1 MLYLIL
7 RSNFILRLSV
17 SLSATAWSLKSGS
30 QSGFFVSGVG
40 DDELSTGMTYP
51 EAKLN
56 PFARDHFG
64 CLDTVAP
71 IRGHARSGFWFSRG
85 VINRL
90 TLWSVEG
97 EPVIHCDS
105 IPA

>member
-17 SLSATAWSLKSGS
+17 SLSAAAKVLKSGS
-30 QSGFFVSGVG
+30 RSGFFVLGVKY
-40 DDELSTGMTYP
+40 DELSTGITYS

-71 IRGHARSGFWFSRG
+71 IRDHASGF
-85 VINRL
+85 
-90 TLWSVEG
+90 
-97 EPVIHCDS
+97 
-105 IPA
+105 